1 MSRVDLAIRDAVRSI
16 ERGIGGPALKDGF
29 RFEQVTLSL
38 DSKSATKKAAIF
50 TLGVWF
56 LLREIELAALQ
67 VKHVAVD
74 EANTIVTVSLSC
86 SKMDTVEQSV
96 HRSHKCYCSYAVLF
110 HARGNHYEEMS
121 KEETISIIREVLGAS
136 NIPLLR
142 RGAPLSFIVLMGL
155 RGSRAVERY
164 VQEAQLDHPE
174 ETSDQPIFNLA
185 AMQRS
190 VQVVELSE
198 PPPVRQPRMTDFN
211 PELAKILDDVAMP
224 EDVRKYLS
232 VRGII
237 KDLPAGW
244 WATQVFEGATVGGAK
259 RRFPQQQLLG
269 AEAILG
275 KMVFE
280 AKTET
285 QTVQE
290 PATEKPARKHNTDQ
304 ASDRSKNKGHGKK
317 GKGKGKKGGSGRH
330 RWQPYHEPRSWQ
342 PEPRSWQSWSHS
354 GNAGKDMRQSWPQRQ
369 DKVIRR
375 LRELDA
381 ESSATVII
389 SAGVEGSKF
398 RFADFV
404 NQLEKNWLYPQAILV
419 VENVVLENKQD
430 KLDLYDLGDL
440 QWPAN
445 VANDVRPLPCLTSFT
460 TCPEDGPALFQTS
473 KGVEPLPTGGTLAS
487 RGSCAGADNKPKV
500 RRAEVLLDEQLKPR
514 DAAALAGS
522 LWRSLSSAKQVRQ
535 RCGLSTLGT
544 LPFQVPEVAV
554 IYADAFF
561 ELGGRRVHPS
571 ERLPETLNFAPAS
584 FSNGFSFAAAR
595 DSIPEAPSTQNLG
608 DLGAGVGSGTP
619 CCNFYNSRFKVFCD
633 NLGTVAQFS
642 HCPITPWQCRLFL
655 GEDERGRQIVAE
667 ARVWEEPWTVFLL
680 ACAGAMFGMLLIFQF
695 LVFLSYYSERLAW
708 LGSWLEIRLSRFG
721 RWARVGRRFAGA
733 KLRLQWLYRRAL
745 GMPTAAQEKAL
756 QREEKMREM
765 ALLIEARLREEEA
778 QKMQGEEPEMF
789 TLKRGVI
796 KDIQER
802 NRERKKQ
809 VAKELRKMFR
819 ESRKKRV
826 DALHALETDG
836 MEEDEGETSG
846 DAMEDAR
853 EFCTV

>member
-1 MSRVDLAIRDAVRSI
+1 MDDSGAQPDILVTLEEAGIRTPWQAALALQQVGGESGYRYTDKSAEQRWLFAESAARSSPCNGRPVGNLAKGGSMSRVDLAIRDAVRSI

-96 HRSHKCYCSYAVLF
+96 HRSHKCYCSYVPAVLF

-164 VQEAQLDHPE
+164 VQEAQLEDHPE

-232 VRGII
+232 
-237 KDLPAGW
+237 DLPAGW

-304 ASDRSKNKGHGKK
+304 ASD
-317 GKGKGKKGGSGRH
+317 
-330 RWQPYHEPRSWQ
+330 SWQ

-369 DKVIRR
+369 DK
-375 LRELDA
+375 E
-381 ESSATVII
+381 
-389 SAGVEGSKF
+389 
-398 RFADFV
+398 
-404 NQLEKNWLYPQAILV
+404 
-419 VENVVLENKQD
+419 
-430 KLDLYDLGDL
+430 
-440 QWPAN
+440 
-445 VANDVRPLPCLTSFT
+445 
-460 TCPEDGPALFQTS
+460 
-473 KGVEPLPTGGTLAS
+473 
-487 RGSCAGADNKPKV
+487 
-500 RRAEVLLDEQLKPR
+500 
-514 DAAALAGS
+514 
-522 LWRSLSSAKQVRQ
+522 
-535 RCGLSTLGT
+535 
-544 LPFQVPEVAV
+544 
-554 IYADAFF
+554 
-561 ELGGRRVHPS
+561 
-571 ERLPETLNFAPAS
+571 
-584 FSNGFSFAAAR
+584 
-595 DSIPEAPSTQNLG
+595 
-608 DLGAGVGSGTP
+608 
-619 CCNFYNSRFKVFCD
+619 
-633 NLGTVAQFS
+633 
-642 HCPITPWQCRLFL
+642 
-655 GEDERGRQIVAE
+655 
-667 ARVWEEPWTVFLL
+667 
-680 ACAGAMFGMLLIFQF
+680 
-695 LVFLSYYSERLAW
+695 
-708 LGSWLEIRLSRFG
+708 
-721 RWARVGRRFAGA
+721 
-733 KLRLQWLYRRAL
+733 
-745 GMPTAAQEKAL
+745 
-756 QREEKMREM
+756 
-765 ALLIEARLREEEA
+765 
-778 QKMQGEEPEMF
+778 
-789 TLKRGVI
+789 
-796 KDIQER
+796 
-802 NRERKKQ
+802 
-809 VAKELRKMFR
+809 
-819 ESRKKRV
+819 
-826 DALHALETDG
+826 
-836 MEEDEGETSG
+836 
-846 DAMEDAR
+846 
-853 EFCTV
+853 